1 MKKLLRQQTTS
12 VLIVLWEKVDLGMCI
27 KDTWK
32 ALNKFVSLSFLLYK
46 FVSCFTSYVS
56 LILNTQCSEFF
67 TSYESLIL
75 NTQCSDCSCE
85 DSEQGWESGN
95 KRIFRRSFNVE
106 YGESSKPSEACWLLC
121 RRWSKDFSLRVHD
134 QWKLGRSPSW

>member
-46 FVSCFTSYVS
+46 FVSCFTSYLS
-56 LILNTQCSEFF
+56 LILNTQCSE
-67 TSYESLIL
+67 
-75 NTQCSDCSCE
+75 CSCE

-106 YGESSKPSEACWLLC
+106 YGESSKPSETCRLLC
-121 RRWSKDFSLRVHD
+121 RRWSKDFSLWVHD